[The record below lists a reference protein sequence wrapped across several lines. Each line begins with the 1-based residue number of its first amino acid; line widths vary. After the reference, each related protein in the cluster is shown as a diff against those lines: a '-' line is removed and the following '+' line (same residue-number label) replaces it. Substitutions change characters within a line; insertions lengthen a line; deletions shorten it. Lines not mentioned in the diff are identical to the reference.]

1 MLKEEVAQL
10 QRDLAA
16 LMKTQAEMDKL
27 RGEEN
32 EAYKSNKADMEQ
44 GLKGVKLAL
53 QGLSDY
59 YSKKDTAHVAAS
71 GAGANIIGLL
81 EVVESDFSKSL
92 AEIVA
97 TEEAAVA
104 EYDKTSKENA
114 VEKTTKDKDVEHK
127 TKESVYLD
135 KEVAE
140 LSSDRSSVQAELDA
154 VNEYLSK
161 LHKECDEVAETYAER
176 KAGFEAEIAGLK
188 EALTVLESETALVQ
202 RGSWRIRRIRQQ
214 VLKM

>member
-10 QRDLAA
+10 QKDLAA

-32 EAYKSNKADMEQ
+32 AAYKSNKADMEE

-53 QGLSDY
+53 QVLSDY
-59 YSKKDTAHVAAS
+59 YSKKDTAHAAAT
-71 GAGANIIGLL
+71 GAGASIIGLL

-104 EYDKTSKENA
+104 DYDRTSKENA
-114 VEKTTKDKDVEHK
+114 VEK
-127 TKESVYLD
+127 
-135 KEVAE
+135 
-140 LSSDRSSVQAELDA
+140 
-154 VNEYLSK
+154 
-161 LHKECDEVAETYAER
+161 
-176 KAGFEAEIAGLK
+176 
-188 EALTVLESETALVQ
+188 
-202 RGSWRIRRIRQQ
+202 
-214 VLKM
+214 M